1 MIMLDEM
8 ELTQENLR
16 GTPKQNEKIIRQ
28 KSQNNYKSNNN
39 TRISKDTNNHVT
51 YKSSFHSQTSTKHS
65 LEHMERESKVTYL
78 LINDSNVNDNKKYDD
93 VEKFKKEAEKIYK
106 EKIGQKMQSKS
117 KLNLVKEA
125 VLNTKPNTTI
135 EEIENT
141 FRNLNK
147 RFTGHHIIAISIH
160 RDEGVFI
167 DTKYD
172 LKDLEYTASNLSWR
186 NIKLDKDVT
195 NEVIDFAPNRNI
207 FYNQENRSWYF
218 DKKFE
223 NKADI
228 SKFQQKINYHAHV
241 LYSNFNKDTGK
252 TARMDRNDMREL
264 QTIVADSLGMQRG
277 QEFSKNK
284 RMNHWQLKK
293 SIDSKRELK
302 INNNE
307 DLARLRDL
315 KDLMKEQRNSLK
327 EQNAKRPDYA
337 KLEQINKDLQKQI
350 RNKELS
356 FDDMQKIVNEK
367 MKTIDYQNKLLNE
380 KDNLLKEYK
389 DLDRNRTL
397 LVGNEIIRQRI
408 KVKDGLLKSKEM
420 YIYQPESV
428 EKYIEVSKREEE
440 KLKNENEGLKAKNLK
455 LNEFVSELKGHLKEV
470 DMDKLLNKVVTSIP
484 KVQKKTISKSKI
496 HDRGYE
502 RE

>member
-1 MIMLDEM
+1 MIALDEM

-16 GTPKQNEKIIRQ
+16 GTPKQNGKIIRL
-28 KSQNNYKSNNN
+28 KNQNDYKSNNN
-39 TRISKDTNNHVT
+39 IRSSKETNNHVT
-51 YKSSFHSQTSTKHS
+51 YKSSFHTQSSTKHS
-65 LEHMERESKVTYL
+65 LEHMERKSKVTYL
-78 LINDSNVNDNKKYDD
+78 LIHDSNVNDNKKYDD

-141 FRNLNK
+141 FKNLNK
-147 RFTGHHIIAISIH
+147 KFTGHHIIAISIH

-167 DTKYD
+167 DSKYD
-172 LKDLEYTASNLSWR
+172 LRDLEYTAYNLSWR
-186 NIKLDKDVT
+186 NIKLNQDVT
-195 NEVIDFAPNRNI
+195 NEVIDYAPNRNI
-207 FYNQENRSWYF
+207 FYNQEDKNWYF
-218 DKKFE
+218 DKEFE
-223 NKADI
+223 NKADV

-252 TARMDRNDMREL
+252 TARLDRNDMREL
-264 QTIVADSLGMQRG
+264 QTIVANSLGMQRG
-277 QEFSKNK
+277 NEFSKNK

-293 SIDSKRELK
+293 SIDAKRDLK
-302 INNNE
+302 MNNNE

-315 KDLMKEQRNSLK
+315 KNLMNEQRNNLK

-350 RNKELS
+350 KNKELS
-356 FDDMQKIVNEK
+356 LDDMKKIVNEK
-367 MKTIDYQNKLLNE
+367 MKTIDYQNKLLDE
-380 KDNLLKEYK
+380 KDHLLKEYK
-389 DLDRNRTL
+389 EVDKNRTL
-397 LVGNEIIRQRI
+397 LMGNEIMRHKI
-408 KVKDGLLKSKEM
+408 KVKDGLFKSKEL

-428 EKYIEVSKREEE
+428 EKYIEVSKKEEE
-440 KLKNENEGLKAKNLK
+440 KLRKENEGLKETNSK

-470 DMDKLLNKVVTSIP
+470 NLEKLLNKVVTSIP
-484 KVQKKTISKSKI
+484 KVQKQPISKNKF
-496 HDRGYE
+496 HDKGYG